1 MSESKDQR
9 GGNGFSPHG
18 WSLDTLEEFLT
29 NKITSV
35 EKYFTELSNEREAR
49 TSERFSSSKEAVTSA
64 LAAAEK
70 AIAAAMTAS
79 EKAILKAEAAAEKRS
94 EASNEIRAAMI
105 DQQKNFA
112 DKSQTEFRFGSL
124 DQRLEENIKSLAKR
138 LDGID
143 NAFAAL
149 GGKTQGIGMSV
160 AAILQIVS
168 AIASIAIVVG
178 LGITILRH

>member
-1 MSESKDQR
+1 MSGTKHNPDN
-9 GGNGFSPHG
+9 NGFSPHG

-29 NKITSV
+29 AKIGGV

-49 TSERFSSSKEAVTSA
+49 TSERFASSKEAVTSA

-124 DQRLEENIKSLAKR
+124 DQRIEENNKSLSKR
-138 LDGID
+138 LDTID
-143 NAFAAL
+143 NTLSMAL
-149 GGKTQGIGMSV
+149 GKSQMLSSSGTALFMAIVAG
-160 AAILQIVS
+160 AAIGGFIVNF
-168 AIASIAIVVG
+168 
-178 LGITILRH
+178 LHR